1 MEQDKIIRAE
11 FKKHRI
17 SKNISQEEIEK
28 RINAGE
34 KYVSHYEN
42 GKNNQSFRRQSELLD
57 AVDLEICVQ
66 EKIDVNDNT
75 NFIKITSME
84 KESTPVSKI
93 RQTDISEISIVSF
106 NLAKGNIKENL
117 VKMIRCNMIAVKLL
131 ECLLDSGIIYKQKEI
146 KDKYIKV
153 KAEGDDYNPE
163 LIANLVRLKIENN
176 KYDEKLNY
184 ETGFVIYSVFEEIY
198 LSLDSNEFYFGI
210 CESITDLGLEND
222 IKNLIDKKQSE
233 NIKIKNYLKNHP
245 KGVPFIC
252 GMDNEFKYEA
262 LEILQCELD
271 ISIDAEMNSLQIIEA
286 WSEEE
291 AKRIFIEKIKP
302 YYIKRFY
309 DELFVNEFAG
319 SLYYGDVFDHLAEGN
334 TAYICAES
342 LYNKYCHENINEE
355 KCIAQIINE
364 ISKEEIIERIG
375 TDYFNFELETYLDLE
390 SFAKMRVDF
399 EE

>member
-42 GKNNQSFRRQSELLD
+42 GKNNPSFRRQSELLD

-93 RQTDISEISIVSF
+93 RQTDISEISIDSF

-163 LIANLVRLKIENN
+163 LIANLARLKIENN

-184 ETGFVIYSVFEEIY
+184 ETEFTIYSVFEEIY
-198 LSLDSNEFYFGI
+198 LSLDSNEFYFSI
-210 CESITDLGLEND
+210 CGSITDLGLENN

-233 NIKIKNYLKNHP
+233 NIKIKNYLKNHH
-245 KGVPFIC
+245 KGVPFI
-252 GMDNEFKYEA
+252 
-262 LEILQCELD
+262 
-271 ISIDAEMNSLQIIEA
+271 
-286 WSEEE
+286 
-291 AKRIFIEKIKP
+291 
-302 YYIKRFY
+302 
-309 DELFVNEFAG
+309 
-319 SLYYGDVFDHLAEGN
+319 
-334 TAYICAES
+334 
-342 LYNKYCHENINEE
+342 
-355 KCIAQIINE
+355 
-364 ISKEEIIERIG
+364 
-375 TDYFNFELETYLDLE
+375 
-390 SFAKMRVDF
+390 
-399 EE
+399 